1 MKIKV
6 GELRKII
13 REVAEEVGGSSGG
26 SLGALAAA
34 IDDLAATWKEWSATV
49 TDSTGFTKYGD
60 AASNIDAVRVL
71 RNDAGT
77 DKWDASTKEAA
88 AANREAAA
96 WVAAAD
102 ALPWPSD
109 DVALKVA
116 IMRRWVHN
124 YKGQS
129 LRWTSDDAYITAAG
143 FEPPEPSVLLK
154 PAMSDIQLEGN
165 QWMRLV
171 LGVSGGAV
179 AAATEKIRK
188 TAEDA
193 AAARRKAP
201 ARRR

>member
-13 REVAEEVGGSSGG
+13 REVAEEVGGSSG
-26 SLGALAAA
+26 SLDALAGA

-49 TDSTGFTKYGD
+49 TSPTGFTKYGD

-71 RNDAGT
+71 RRDAGT
-77 DKWDASTKEAA
+77 DKWDAATRAA
-88 AANREAAA
+88 ATKNPEAAA
-96 WVAAAD
+96 WIAAAD

-116 IMRRWVHN
+116 IMRRWVHD
-124 YKGQS
+124 YRGQS
-129 LRWTSDDAYITAAG
+129 LRWSRDDAYITAAG
-143 FEPPEPSVLLK
+143 FQPPEPSVLLK

-165 QWMRLV
+165 EWMRLM
-171 LGVSGGAV
+171 LGVPGGAI

-193 AAARRKAP
+193 AAAT
-201 ARRR
+201 RRRPRRR